1 MGYCPVS
8 LDEELEFLKTLFL
21 VNLLL
26 IIPVSIY
33 AQEGF
38 SVSANI
44 GLTNDYKYY
53 GTTFSNEEWA
63 LSGGLDI
70 GHTSGFYLGSWA
82 SSIDF
87 NSDAS
92 DPAQVEWHIYA
103 GYANE
108 LTNGLGYDIGV
119 RRYGYPGQNEDDN
132 IGQYNYY
139 EFIVGINYEFSGDLT
154 PVLNGGIAISPDYF
168 GDGGTSIYVT
178 SGLTISL
185 PAELSGY
192 ISYGYLNVD
201 DINLAYSHYTLGLSR
216 NFAGFGFDISWA
228 DADSECGG
236 KELCQGFVFSITKE
250 F

>member
-1 MGYCPVS
+1 MTN
-8 LDEELEFLKTLFL
+8 LKSLFL
-21 VNLLL
+21 VSLL
-26 IIPVSIY
+26 ILMPVSIC

-63 LSGGLDI
+63 VSGGLDI
-70 GHTSGFYLGSWA
+70 GHTSGFYLGSWV

-87 NSDAS
+87 NSGAS

-108 LTNGLGYDIGV
+108 LTDGLGYDISV
-119 RRYGYPGQNEDDN
+119 RRYGYPDQNEDDDT
-132 IGQYNYY
+132 GQYNYY
-139 EFIVGINYEFSGDLT
+139 EFIAGINYQFSGVFT
-154 PVLNGGIAISPDYF
+154 PVFNGGIAISPDYF

-192 ISYGYLNVD
+192 ISYGYLDVD
-201 DINLAYSHYTLGLSR
+201 DINLAYSHYALGFSR
-216 NFAGFGFDISWA
+216 NFAGFGFDISWN
-228 DADSECGG
+228 DAGSECGG

>member
-1 MGYCPVS
+1 MKIIKP
-8 LDEELEFLKTLFL
+8 LFL
-21 VNLLL
+21 VNLLVL
-26 IIPVSIY
+26 IPVSIC

-63 LSGGLDI
+63 VSGGLDI
-70 GHTSGFYLGSWA
+70 GHTSGFYLGSWV

-108 LTNGLGYDIGV
+108 LANGLGYDIGV
-119 RRYGYPGQNEDDN
+119 RRYGYPDQNEDDG
-132 IGQYNYY
+132 IGQYNNY
-139 EFIVGINYEFSGDLT
+139 EFLAGISYEFSGDLA

-168 GDGGTSIYVT
+168 GDGGNSIYGT
-178 SGLTISL
+178 FRLTISL
-185 PAELSGY
+185 PAKLSGY
-192 ISYGYLNVD
+192 LSYGHLDVD
-201 DINLAYSHYTLGLSR
+201 DINLAYSHYALGISR
-216 NFAGFGFDISWA
+216 NIIGFGFDISWN
-228 DADSECGG
+228 DAESECGG

>member
-1 MGYCPVS
+1 M
-8 LDEELEFLKTLFL
+8 
-21 VNLLL
+21 
-26 IIPVSIY
+26 SIC

-63 LSGGLDI
+63 VPVVLTLGT
-70 GHTSGFYLGSWA
+70 HQGFIWA
-82 SSIDF
+82 LWVSSIDF

-108 LTNGLGYDIGV
+108 LANGLGYDIGV
-119 RRYGYPGQNEDDN
+119 RRYGYPDQNEDDG
-132 IGQYNYY
+132 IDQYNNY
-139 EFIVGINYEFSGDLT
+139 EFLAGISYEFSGDLA

-168 GDGGTSIYVT
+168 GDGGKSIYGT
-178 SGLTISL
+178 SRLTISL

-192 ISYGYLNVD
+192 LSYGYLDVD
-201 DINLAYSHYTLGLSR
+201 DINLAYSHYALGISR
-216 NFAGFGFDISWA
+216 NFIGFGFDISWN
-228 DADSECGG
+228 DAESECGG